1 MPLSL
6 NNVKSYKEILEDY
19 LIQIASEGDIEN
31 LMATDGKV
39 NHLEIVNGVCKIDT
53 DLPSYVYYVE
63 TEGNFKFEISKNPSI
78 ENKKITLFVL
88 CKGTNSNNY
97 VQFPINVRGV
107 KNNVINYS
115 NQKNF
120 IHKFDL
126 ETHNFG
132 NFWFLDN
139 RGEVFGLPYDTTITA
154 PNEKITIEWDI
165 LPQDES
171 DYSDISNIR
180 IYDENLDAVLYPCL
194 STPSA
199 LQYYDGEI
207 PQSDR
212 YIWLDQTNQVL
223 HFYFTGLLDRTP
235 KNTWIQCGKTEDK
248 GPAWVWNSQY
258 VTSNYTQ
265 ANFKN
270 VTKMPDMIEAELSIE
285 YSNASQDLGLKY
297 PAVPGTL
304 SAFAHNDS
312 QDDPFT
318 SYGLMLCGSSTG
330 DSKFVPTHAARYGHK
345 KVRLTLFTNH
355 KISQIHFLN
364 GAVYKNGSYQEG
376 KPNGYCKFGSLMNAT
391 SSDRGY
397 NTVTGYYASKCTKYL
412 ADFASKVK
420 TTIYYDDKLVKED
433 MYSGTYGVAET
444 HDIYL

>member
-126 ETHNFG
+126 ETHNSG

-194 STPSA
+194 STPDA

-212 YIWLDQTNQVL
+212 YIWLDQKNGVL

-235 KNTWIQCGKTEDK
+235 KNTLVQCGTYA
-248 GPAWVWNSQY
+248 GNYWNSQY
-258 VTSNYTQ
+258 ITSQ
-265 ANFKN
+265 ANFEK
-270 VTKMPDMIEAELSIE
+270 VTEMPDMIEAELSIE

-304 SAFAHNDS
+304 SAFAHNNS

-318 SYGLMLCGSSTG
+318 SYGLMLCGSSPY
-330 DSKFVPTHAARYGHK
+330 DPPYVPTYAARYGHK

-364 GAVYKNGSYQEG
+364 GAVHGGDCQ
-376 KPNGYCKFGSLMNAT
+376 FGRKDGCYYGQPNAT
-391 SSDRGY
+391 SSRNNGE
-397 NTVTGYYASKCTKYL
+397 NTITGYYASKCTRYS
-412 ADFASKVK
+412 AHFASKVK
-420 TTIYYDDKLVKED
+420 TAIYYDDKLIKED
-433 MYSGTYGVAET
+433 MYVGTYGVAET

>member
-126 ETHNFG
+126 ETHNSG

-199 LQYYDGEI
+199 LQYYDSEV

-212 YIWLDQTNQVL
+212 YIWLDQTNEVL

-235 KNTWIQCGKTEDK
+235 KNTMVQCGSYAGRNWD
-248 GPAWVWNSQY
+248 SQY
-258 VTSNYTQ
+258 ITSQ
-265 ANFKN
+265 ANFEK
-270 VTKMPDMIEAELSIE
+270 VTEMPDMIEAELSIE

-304 SAFAHNDS
+304 SAFAHNNS

-318 SYGLMLCGSSTG
+318 SYGLMLCGSGPYS
-330 DSKFVPTHAARYGHK
+330 DSVPTNAARYGHK

-364 GAVYKNGSYQEG
+364 GAVSCGTQYGQK
-376 KPNGYCKFGSLMNAT
+376 NGYCAYHDYNFSAT
-391 SSDRGY
+391 SSDRG
-397 NTVTGYYASKCTKYL
+397 NNIVTAYYASKCAKFS
-412 ADFASKVK
+412 AQFASKVK
-420 TTIYYDDKLVKED
+420 TAIYYDDKLIKED
-433 MYSGTYGVAET
+433 MYLGTYGVAET

>member
-126 ETHNFG
+126 ETHNSG

-171 DYSDISNIR
+171 AYSDISNIR

-194 STPSA
+194 STPDA
-199 LQYYDGEI
+199 LQYYDSEV

-212 YIWLDQTNQVL
+212 YIWLDQTNGVL

-235 KNTWIQCGKTEDK
+235 KNTLVQCGTYQSNN
-248 GPAWVWNSQY
+248 WNSQY
-258 VTSNYTQ
+258 VTSQ
-265 ANFKN
+265 ANFEK
-270 VTKMPDMIEAELSIE
+270 VTEMPDMIEAELSIE

-297 PAVPGTL
+297 PAVVGTL
-304 SAFAHNDS
+304 SAFAHNNS

-318 SYGLMLCGSSTG
+318 SYGLMLCGSGPYNSDHFNTNA
-330 DSKFVPTHAARYGHK
+330 TRYGHK

-364 GAVYKNGSYQEG
+364 GAVYIGGTCQTGAKY
-376 KPNGYCKFGSLMNAT
+376 GYYFANVNAT
-391 SSDRGY
+391 SSNKN
-397 NTVTGYYASKCTKYL
+397 NTVTAYYASKCTKYS
-412 ADFASKVK
+412 AQFASKVK
-420 TTIYYDDKLVKED
+420 TAIYYDDKLIKED
-433 MYSGTYGVAET
+433 MYAGTYGVAET

>member
-126 ETHNFG
+126 ETHNSG

-171 DYSDISNIR
+171 EYSDISNIR

-212 YIWLDQTNQVL
+212 YIWLDQTNEVL

-235 KNTWIQCGKTEDK
+235 KNTMIQCGTERSSH
-248 GPAWVWNSQY
+248 WNSQY
-258 VTSNYTQ
+258 VTSQ
-265 ANFKN
+265 ANFEK
-270 VTKMPDMIEAELSIE
+270 VTEMPDMIEAELSIE

-297 PAVPGTL
+297 PALPGTL
-304 SAFAHNDS
+304 SAFAHNNS

-318 SYGLMLCGSSTG
+318 SYGLMLCGSGT
-330 DSKFVPTHAARYGHK
+330 DSSSCVNTNAARYGHK

-364 GAVYKNGSYQEG
+364 GAVYIGGNRQMGTKYGLHHYNDV
-376 KPNGYCKFGSLMNAT
+376 NAT
-391 SSDRGY
+391 SSKID
-397 NTVTGYYASKCTKYL
+397 NTITGYYASKCTKYS
-412 ADFASKVK
+412 AQFASKVK
-420 TTIYYDDKLVKED
+420 TAIYYDDKLIKED
-433 MYSGTYGVAET
+433 MYVGTYGVAET

>member
-19 LIQIASEGDIEN
+19 LIQIATEGDIEN

-171 DYSDISNIR
+171 NYSDISNIR

-194 STPSA
+194 STPDA
-199 LQYYDGEI
+199 LQYYDSEV

-212 YIWLDQTNQVL
+212 YIWLDQTNEVL

-235 KNTWIQCGKTEDK
+235 KNTMVQCGSDSGEY
-248 GPAWVWNSQY
+248 WNSQY
-258 VTSNYTQ
+258 VTSQ
-265 ANFKN
+265 ANFEK
-270 VTKMPDMIEAELSIE
+270 VTEMPDMIEAELSIE

-304 SAFAHNDS
+304 SAFAHNNS

-318 SYGLMLCGSSTG
+318 SYGLMLCGSGPYS
-330 DSKFVPTHAARYGHK
+330 DSVPTNAARYGHK
-345 KVRLTLFTNH
+345 KVRLNLFTNH

-364 GAVYKNGSYQEG
+364 GAVSCGTQYGQK
-376 KPNGYCKFGSLMNAT
+376 NGYCAYHDYNFSAT
-391 SSDRGY
+391 SSDRG
-397 NTVTGYYASKCTKYL
+397 NNIVTAYYASKCAKFS
-412 ADFASKVK
+412 AQFASKVK
-420 TTIYYDDKLVKED
+420 TAIYYDDKLIKED
-433 MYSGTYGVAET
+433 MYLGTYGVAET

>member
-6 NNVKSYKEILEDY
+6 NALKTYKEILEDY
-19 LIQIASEGDIEN
+19 LIQIATEGDIEN

-199 LQYYDGEI
+199 LQYYDSEI

-212 YIWLDQTNQVL
+212 YIWLDQTNQIL

-235 KNTWIQCGKTEDK
+235 KNTMVQCGGDS
-248 GPAWVWNSQY
+248 WNSQY
-258 VTSNYTQ
+258 ITSQ
-265 ANFKN
+265 ANFEK
-270 VTKMPDMIEAELSIE
+270 VTEMPDMIEAELSIE

-297 PAVPGTL
+297 PALPGTL
-304 SAFAHNDS
+304 SAFAHNNS

-318 SYGLMLCGSSTG
+318 SYGLMLAGSGAIYSTN
-330 DSKFVPTHAARYGHK
+330 VRTNAARYGHK

-364 GAVYKNGSYQEG
+364 GAVFISGEDQLG
-376 KPNGYCKFGSLMNAT
+376 AATGYSNYADRSNAT
-391 SSDRGY
+391 SSIKV
-397 NTVTGYYASKCTKYL
+397 NSVTCYYASECKKYS
-412 ADFASKVK
+412 AQFASKVK
-420 TTIYYDDKLVKED
+420 TAIYYDDKLIKED
-433 MYSGTYGVAET
+433 MYVGTYGVAET

>member
-6 NNVKSYKEILEDY
+6 NALKTYKEILEKDY
-19 LIQIASEGDIEN
+19 LIQNATEGDIEN
-31 LMATDGKV
+31 LMAG
-39 NHLEIVNGVCKIDT
+39 
-53 DLPSYVYYVE
+53 
-63 TEGNFKFEISKNPSI
+63 
-78 ENKKITLFVL
+78 
-88 CKGTNSNNY
+88 
-97 VQFPINVRGV
+97 
-107 KNNVINYS
+107 
-115 NQKNF
+115 
-120 IHKFDL
+120 
-126 ETHNFG
+126 
-132 NFWFLDN
+132 
-139 RGEVFGLPYDTTITA
+139 DTTITA
-154 PNEKITIEWDI
+154 PYEKITIEWDI

-199 LQYYDGEI
+199 LQYYDSEV

-212 YIWLDQTNQVL
+212 YIWLDLNNQVL

-235 KNTWIQCGKTEDK
+235 KNTFVQCGTLEDR
-248 GPAWVWNSQY
+248 GPAWSWNYQY
-258 VTSNYTQ
+258 VTPKEY
-265 ANFKN
+265 FEK

-285 YSNASQDLGLKY
+285 YSNPSQDLGMKY
-297 PAVPGTL
+297 PAVVGTL

-318 SYGLMLCGSSTG
+318 SYGLMLCGSDPYYSNSVRTG
-330 DSKFVPTHAARYGHK
+330 AARNGHK

-364 GAVYKNGSYQEG
+364 GAVRISGNYQYGQTDGFGGSASNA
-376 KPNGYCKFGSLMNAT
+376 KAT
-391 SSDRGY
+391 SSRGY
-397 NTVTGYYASKCTKYL
+397 NSVTGYYASKCTKYS

>member
-1 MPLSL
+1 MLLSL
-6 NNVKSYKEILEDY
+6 NALKTYKEILEDN
-19 LIQIASEGDIEN
+19 LIQNATEGDIEN
-31 LMATDGKV
+31 LMSTG
-39 NHLEIVNGVCKIDT
+39 G
-53 DLPSYVYYVE
+53 
-63 TEGNFKFEISKNPSI
+63 
-78 ENKKITLFVL
+78 
-88 CKGTNSNNY
+88 
-97 VQFPINVRGV
+97 
-107 KNNVINYS
+107 
-115 NQKNF
+115 
-120 IHKFDL
+120 
-126 ETHNFG
+126 
-132 NFWFLDN
+132 
-139 RGEVFGLPYDTTITA
+139 DTTITA

-171 DYSDISNIR
+171 NYSDISNIR

-212 YIWLDQTNQVL
+212 YIWLDQKNRVL

-235 KNTWIQCGKTEDK
+235 KNTLVQCGIYSK
-248 GPAWVWNSQY
+248 GGWNSQY
-258 VTSNYTQ
+258 VTSQ
-265 ANFKN
+265 ANFEK
-270 VTKMPDMIEAELSIE
+270 VTEMPDMIEAELSIE

-297 PAVPGTL
+297 QAVPGTL

-318 SYGLMLCGSSTG
+318 SYGLMLAGSFPYESDRVNTN
-330 DSKFVPTHAARYGHK
+330 AARYGHK

-364 GAVYKNGSYQEG
+364 GAVFISGKWQEGKTNGSYVRSRDQI
-376 KPNGYCKFGSLMNAT
+376 
-391 SSDRGY
+391 SSSKY
-397 NTVTGYYASKCTKYL
+397 NTVTGYYASKCTKYS

>member
-126 ETHNFG
+126 ETHNSG

-199 LQYYDGEI
+199 LQYYDGEV

-235 KNTWIQCGKTEDK
+235 KNTMINCG
-248 GPAWVWNSQY
+248 GSSWNSQY
-258 VTSNYTQ
+258 VTSQ
-265 ANFKN
+265 ANFEK
-270 VTKMPDMIEAELSIE
+270 VTEMPDMIEAELSIE

-304 SAFAHNDS
+304 SAFAHNNS

-318 SYGLMLCGSSTG
+318 SYGLMLCGSAPYDPPPYVNTN
-330 DSKFVPTHAARYGHK
+330 AARYGHK

-364 GAVYKNGSYQEG
+364 GAVHESGNWHQVGQTSG
-376 KPNGYCKFGSLMNAT
+376 GNRFAFNTT
-391 SSDRGY
+391 SSDGY
-397 NTVTGYYASKCTKYL
+397 NSITGYYASMCTKYS
-412 ADFASKVK
+412 AHFASKVK
-420 TTIYYDDKLVKED
+420 TAIYYDDKLIKED
-433 MYSGTYGVAET
+433 MYLGTYGVAET

>member
-6 NNVKSYKEILEDY
+6 NSLKTYKGILEDY
-19 LIQIASEGDIEN
+19 LIQIATEGDIEN

-154 PNEKITIEWDI
+154 PNEKVTIEWDI
-165 LPQDES
+165 LEQDES
-171 DYSDISNIR
+171 TYSDISNIR

-235 KNTWIQCGKTEDK
+235 KNTMVQCSG
-248 GPAWVWNSQY
+248 GYSSNVWNSQY
-258 VTSNYTQ
+258 VTSQ
-265 ANFKN
+265 ANFEN
-270 VTKMPDMIEAELSIE
+270 VTEMPDMIEAELSIE

-297 PAVPGTL
+297 PAVVGTL

-318 SYGLMLCGSSTG
+318 SYGLMLAGSAPS
-330 DSKFVPTHAARYGHK
+330 DDHVPTNTARYGHK

-364 GAVYKNGSYQEG
+364 GAVHISSRGQYGQKNGSCMNMNY
-376 KPNGYCKFGSLMNAT
+376 NAT
-391 SSDRGY
+391 SSKGD
-397 NTVTGYYASKCTKYL
+397 NTVTAYYASKCTKYS
-412 ADFASKVK
+412 AHFASKVK
-420 TTIYYDDKLVKED
+420 TAIYYDDKLIKED
-433 MYSGTYGVAET
+433 MYVGTYGVAET

>member
-6 NNVKSYKEILEDY
+6 NALKTYKEILEDY
-19 LIQIASEGDIEN
+19 LIQNATEGDIEN
-31 LMATDGKV
+31 LMSTDGKV
-39 NHLEIVNGVCKIDT
+39 
-53 DLPSYVYYVE
+53 P
-63 TEGNFKFEISKNPSI
+63 
-78 ENKKITLFVL
+78 
-88 CKGTNSNNY
+88 
-97 VQFPINVRGV
+97 
-107 KNNVINYS
+107 
-115 NQKNF
+115 
-120 IHKFDL
+120 
-126 ETHNFG
+126 
-132 NFWFLDN
+132 
-139 RGEVFGLPYDTTITA
+139 PYDTTITA

-180 IYDENLDAVLYPCL
+180 IYDKNLDAVLYPCL

-207 PQSDR
+207 PKSDK
-212 YIWLDQTNQVL
+212 YIWLDRKNQVL

-235 KNTWIQCGKTEDK
+235 KNTQVQCGTY
-248 GPAWVWNSQY
+248 GNGSWNSRY
-258 VTSNYTQ
+258 ITSQ
-265 ANFKN
+265 ANFEK
-270 VTKMPDMIEAELSIE
+270 VTEMPDMIEAELSIE
-285 YSNASQDLGLKY
+285 CSNASQDLGLKY
-297 PAVPGTL
+297 PALPGTL

-318 SYGLMLCGSSTG
+318 SYGLMLCGSGPYHSN
-330 DSKFVPTHAARYGHK
+330 SVHTHGARYGHK

-364 GAVYKNGSYQEG
+364 GAVLISGVYQYGQTDGFGGSAS
-376 KPNGYCKFGSLMNAT
+376 NVNAT
-391 SSDRGY
+391 SSRRY
-397 NTVTGYYASKCTKYL
+397 NTVTGYYASKCTKYS

>member
-6 NNVKSYKEILEDY
+6 NALKTYKEILEDY
-19 LIQIASEGDIEN
+19 LIQIATAGDIEN

-126 ETHNFG
+126 ETHNSG

-199 LQYYDGEI
+199 LQYYDSEI

-235 KNTWIQCGKTEDK
+235 KNTMVQCGYTNDER
-248 GPAWVWNSQY
+248 WNSQY
-258 VTSNYTQ
+258 VTSQ
-265 ANFKN
+265 ANFEK
-270 VTKMPDMIEAELSIE
+270 VTEMPDMIEAELSIE

-304 SAFAHNDS
+304 SAFAHNNS

-318 SYGLMLCGSSTG
+318 SYGLMLCGSGPYSR
-330 DSKFVPTHAARYGHK
+330 SVPTNAARYGHK

-364 GAVYKNGSYQEG
+364 GAVFISGICQFGTTGGFSDT
-376 KPNGYCKFGSLMNAT
+376 PNGNRFNAT

-397 NTVTGYYASKCTKYL
+397 NTVAAYYASKCTKYS
-412 ADFASKVK
+412 AQFASKVK
-420 TTIYYDDKLVKED
+420 TAIYYDDKLIKED
-433 MYSGTYGVAET
+433 MYVGTYGVAET

>member
-194 STPSA
+194 STPEA
-199 LQYYDGEI
+199 LQYYDSEI

-212 YIWLDQTNQVL
+212 YIWLDQTNEVL

-235 KNTWIQCGKTEDK
+235 KNTMIQCGTYDENY
-248 GPAWVWNSQY
+248 WNSQY
-258 VTSNYTQ
+258 VTSQ
-265 ANFKN
+265 ANFEK
-270 VTKMPDMIEAELSIE
+270 VTEMPDMIEAELSIE

-304 SAFAHNDS
+304 SAFAHNNS

-318 SYGLMLCGSSTG
+318 SYGLMLCGSKPYDPPYVNTN
-330 DSKFVPTHAARYGHK
+330 AARYGHK

-364 GAVYKNGSYQEG
+364 GAVYSSSSSYGQVGMKNGNYINYYG
-376 KPNGYCKFGSLMNAT
+376 GVNAT
-391 SSDRGY
+391 SSNET
-397 NTVTGYYASKCTKYL
+397 NTITGYYASKCTKYS
-412 ADFASKVK
+412 AHFASKVK
-420 TTIYYDDKLVKED
+420 TAIYYDDKLIKED
-433 MYSGTYGVAET
+433 MYVGTYGVAET

>member
-6 NNVKSYKEILEDY
+6 NSLKTYKEILEDY
-19 LIQIASEGDIEN
+19 LIQIATKGDIEN

-165 LPQDES
+165 LEQDES
-171 DYSDISNIR
+171 AYSDISNIR

-212 YIWLDQTNQVL
+212 YIWLDQKNQVL

-235 KNTWIQCGKTEDK
+235 KNTLVQCGTYDNNY
-248 GPAWVWNSQY
+248 WNSQY
-258 VTSNYTQ
+258 VTSQ
-265 ANFKN
+265 ANFEK
-270 VTKMPDMIEAELSIE
+270 VTEMPDMIEAELSIE

-304 SAFAHNDS
+304 SAFAHNNS
-312 QDDPFT
+312 HDDPFT
-318 SYGLMLCGSSTG
+318 SYGLMLCGSACYNGWFFNTN
-330 DSKFVPTHAARYGHK
+330 AARYGHK

-364 GAVYKNGSYQEG
+364 GAVFISGDYQIGLIHGGNKFSSY
-376 KPNGYCKFGSLMNAT
+376 SNAT
-391 SSDRGY
+391 SSEKY
-397 NTVTGYYASKCTKYL
+397 NTVTGYYASKCTKYS
-412 ADFASKVK
+412 AHFASKVK
-420 TTIYYDDKLVKED
+420 TAIYYDDKLIKED
-433 MYSGTYGVAET
+433 MYVGTYGVAET

>member
-6 NNVKSYKEILEDY
+6 NNVKSYKDILEDY

-126 ETHNFG
+126 ETHNSG

-171 DYSDISNIR
+171 NYSDISNIR

-194 STPSA
+194 STPEA

-212 YIWLDQTNQVL
+212 YIWLDQTNEVL

-235 KNTWIQCGKTEDK
+235 KNTMIHCGTYA
-248 GPAWVWNSQY
+248 GNYWNSQC
-258 VTSNYTQ
+258 VTSQ
-265 ANFKN
+265 ANFEK
-270 VTKMPDMIEAELSIE
+270 VTEMPDMIEAELSIE

-304 SAFAHNDS
+304 SAFAHNNS

-318 SYGLMLCGSSTG
+318 SYGLMLCGSAPANRG
-330 DSKFVPTHAARYGHK
+330 CFPTNVTRYGHK

-364 GAVYKNGSYQEG
+364 GAVFISGGYQYG
-376 KPNGYCKFGSLMNAT
+376 KTNGYYYDDINAT
-391 SSDRGY
+391 SSNGY
-397 NTVTGYYASKCTKYL
+397 NTVTAYYASKCTKFS
-412 ADFASKVK
+412 AQFASKVK
-420 TTIYYDDKLVKED
+420 TAIYYDDKLIKED
-433 MYSGTYGVAET
+433 MYVGTYGVAET

>member
-6 NNVKSYKEILEDY
+6 NTFKSYKEILEDY
-19 LIQIASEGDIEN
+19 IIQIATEGDIEN

-63 TEGNFKFEISKNPSI
+63 TEGNFKFEITRNPSI

-165 LPQDES
+165 LQQDES
-171 DYSDISNIR
+171 EYSDISNIR

-235 KNTWIQCGKTEDK
+235 KNTLVQCGTRWA
-248 GPAWVWNSQY
+248 GYWNSQY
-258 VTSNYTQ
+258 VTSQ
-265 ANFKN
+265 ANFEK
-270 VTKMPDMIEAELSIE
+270 VTEMPDMVEAELSIE

-318 SYGLMLCGSSTG
+318 SYGLMLAGSSARKSGQVHTLG
-330 DSKFVPTHAARYGHK
+330 ARYGHK

-364 GAVYKNGSYQEG
+364 GAVYISSLQ
-376 KPNGYCKFGSLMNAT
+376 FGFSTGEYDGDDWNVSANPSGGT
-391 SSDRGY
+391 
-397 NTVTGYYASKCTKYL
+397 NTITAYYASKCTKYS
-412 ADFASKVK
+412 AHFASKVK
-420 TTIYYDDKLVKED
+420 TAIYYDDKLIKEY

>member
-6 NNVKSYKEILEDY
+6 NALKTYKEILEDY
-19 LIQIASEGDIEN
+19 IIQIATEGDIEN

-126 ETHNFG
+126 ETHNSG

-165 LPQDES
+165 LEQDES

-235 KNTWIQCGKTEDK
+235 KNTFVQCSTGSS
-248 GPAWVWNSQY
+248 WNSQY
-258 VTSNYTQ
+258 VTSQ
-265 ANFKN
+265 ANFEK
-270 VTKMPDMIEAELSIE
+270 VTEMPDMIEAELSIE

-297 PAVPGTL
+297 PALPGTL
-304 SAFAHNDS
+304 SAFAHNNS

-318 SYGLMLCGSSTG
+318 SYGLMIAGSDANS
-330 DSKFVPTHAARYGHK
+330 SAVPTNAARYGHK

-364 GAVYKNGSYQEG
+364 GAVFISGGYQVGKTSGGYSYG
-376 KPNGYCKFGSLMNAT
+376 GANSAT
-391 SSDRGY
+391 CSDGW
-397 NTVTGYYASKCTKYL
+397 NSITAYYASKCTKYS
-412 ADFASKVK
+412 ANFASKVK
-420 TTIYYDDKLVKED
+420 TAIYYDDKLIKED
-433 MYSGTYGVAET
+433 MYSGTYGVSET

>member
-6 NNVKSYKEILEDY
+6 NTVKTYKEILEDY
-19 LIQIASEGDIEN
+19 IIQIATEGDIEN

-63 TEGNFKFEISKNPSI
+63 TEGNFKFEITKNPSI

-88 CKGTNSNNY
+88 CKGTNSTNY

-165 LPQDES
+165 LEQDES
-171 DYSDISNIR
+171 AYSDISNIR

-199 LQYYDGEI
+199 LQYYDGEV

-212 YIWLDQTNQVL
+212 YIWLDQTNRVL

-235 KNTWIQCGKTEDK
+235 KNTVIALGTNRN
-248 GPAWVWNSQY
+248 GWNSQY
-258 VTSNYTQ
+258 VTSQ
-265 ANFKN
+265 ANFEK
-270 VTKMPDMIEAELSIE
+270 VTEMPDMIEAELSIE

-304 SAFAHNDS
+304 SAFAHNSSNDTILKS
-312 QDDPFT
+312 F
-318 SYGLMLCGSSTG
+318 GLFLGGNKNGT
-330 DSKFVPTHAARYGHK
+330 DVVDTHSGRYGHK
-345 KVRLTLFTNH
+345 KVRLTLYTNH

-364 GAVYKNGSYQEG
+364 GAVYTSSHGNVGYSSGSITGWSSSDVTSSVYTFTGSY
-376 KPNGYCKFGSLMNAT
+376 Y
-391 SSDRGY
+391 
-397 NTVTGYYASKCTKYL
+397 TVTAVYAGDCKKANSSAQY
-412 ADFASKVK
+412 ASKVK
-420 TTIYYDDKLVKED
+420 TAIYYDDKLVKED

>member
-165 LPQDES
+165 LEQDES
-171 DYSDISNIR
+171 AYSDISNIR

-194 STPSA
+194 STPDA
-199 LQYYDGEI
+199 LQYYDSEI

-212 YIWLDQTNQVL
+212 YIWLDQTNEVL

-235 KNTWIQCGKTEDK
+235 KNTMVQCGTYA
-248 GPAWVWNSQY
+248 GNYWNSQY
-258 VTSNYTQ
+258 VTSQ
-265 ANFKN
+265 ANFEK
-270 VTKMPDMIEAELSIE
+270 VTEMPDMIEAELSIE

-304 SAFAHNDS
+304 SAFAHNNS

-318 SYGLMLCGSSTG
+318 SYGLMLCGSAPC
-330 DSKFVPTHAARYGHK
+330 DRNCFPTNVTRYGHK

-364 GAVYKNGSYQEG
+364 GAVYIGSGYYQGGVKDGCFENMYG
-376 KPNGYCKFGSLMNAT
+376 INNAT
-391 SSDRGY
+391 SSNGD
-397 NTVTGYYASKCTKYL
+397 NSVTVYYASKCTKYS
-412 ADFASKVK
+412 AHFASKVK
-420 TTIYYDDKLVKED
+420 TAIYYDDKLIKED
-433 MYSGTYGVAET
+433 MYVGTYGVAET

>member
-19 LIQIASEGDIEN
+19 LIQIATEGDIEN

-212 YIWLDQTNQVL
+212 YIWLDQTNEVL

-235 KNTWIQCGKTEDK
+235 KNTLVQCGSYA
-248 GPAWVWNSQY
+248 GRNWNSQY
-258 VTSNYTQ
+258 VTSQ
-265 ANFKN
+265 ATFEK

-304 SAFAHNDS
+304 SAFAHNNS

-318 SYGLMLCGSSTG
+318 SYGLMLCGSAPYDGSYVLTN
-330 DSKFVPTHAARYGHK
+330 AARYGHK

-364 GAVYKNGSYQEG
+364 GAVYISGAYLQVGTKYGMYYDNV
-376 KPNGYCKFGSLMNAT
+376 NAT
-391 SSDRGY
+391 SS
-397 NTVTGYYASKCTKYL
+397 NTLNAVTAYYASKCTKYS
-412 ADFASKVK
+412 AQFASKVK
-420 TTIYYDDKLVKED
+420 TAIYYDDKLIKED
-433 MYSGTYGVAET
+433 MYGGTYGVAET

>member
-6 NNVKSYKEILEDY
+6 NNVKSYKDILEDY
-19 LIQIASEGDIEN
+19 LIQIATEGDIEN

-63 TEGNFKFEISKNPSI
+63 TEGNFKFEITKNPSI

-165 LPQDES
+165 LEQDES
-171 DYSDISNIR
+171 AYSDISNIR

-194 STPSA
+194 STPGA

-235 KNTWIQCGKTEDK
+235 KNTMVQCGTGDDDH
-248 GPAWVWNSQY
+248 WNSQY
-258 VTSNYTQ
+258 VTSQ
-265 ANFKN
+265 ANFEK
-270 VTKMPDMIEAELSIE
+270 VTEMPDMIEAELSIE

-304 SAFAHNDS
+304 SAFAHNNS

-318 SYGLMLCGSSTG
+318 SYGLMLAGSGSW
-330 DSKFVPTHAARYGHK
+330 DNNYVPTNAARYGHK

-364 GAVYKNGSYQEG
+364 GAVYISGRYQTG
-376 KPNGYCKFGSLMNAT
+376 VTSGYNRFGERPNAT
-391 SSDRGY
+391 SSSEW
-397 NTVTGYYASKCTKYL
+397 NSVTCYYASKCTKYS
-412 ADFASKVK
+412 AHFASKVK
-420 TTIYYDDKLVKED
+420 TAIYYDDKLIKED
-433 MYSGTYGVAET
+433 MYVGTYGVAET

>member
-126 ETHNFG
+126 ETHNSG

-171 DYSDISNIR
+171 NYSDISNIR

-194 STPSA
+194 STPDA
-199 LQYYDGEI
+199 LQYYDGEV

-212 YIWLDQTNQVL
+212 YIWLDQTNEVL

-235 KNTWIQCGKTEDK
+235 KNTLVQCGNYN
-248 GPAWVWNSQY
+248 PPWNSQY
-258 VTSNYTQ
+258 ITSQ
-265 ANFKN
+265 ANFEK
-270 VTKMPDMIEAELSIE
+270 VTEMPDMIEAELSIE

-304 SAFAHNDS
+304 SAFAHNNS

-318 SYGLMLCGSSTG
+318 SYGLMLCGSAPYDG
-330 DSKFVPTHAARYGHK
+330 YVPTNTARYGHK

-364 GAVYKNGSYQEG
+364 GAVFISDGRQCG
-376 KPNGYCKFGSLMNAT
+376 GTNGYYYTNNVNAT
-391 SSDRGY
+391 SSNGR
-397 NTVTGYYASKCTKYL
+397 NSITAYYASKCTKYS
-412 ADFASKVK
+412 AQFASKVK
-420 TTIYYDDKLVKED
+420 TAIYYDDKLIKED
-433 MYSGTYGVAET
+433 MYVGTYGVAET

>member
-1 MPLSL
+1 
-6 NNVKSYKEILEDY
+6 
-19 LIQIASEGDIEN
+19 
-31 LMATDGKV
+31 MAG
-39 NHLEIVNGVCKIDT
+39 
-53 DLPSYVYYVE
+53 
-63 TEGNFKFEISKNPSI
+63 
-78 ENKKITLFVL
+78 
-88 CKGTNSNNY
+88 
-97 VQFPINVRGV
+97 
-107 KNNVINYS
+107 
-115 NQKNF
+115 
-120 IHKFDL
+120 
-126 ETHNFG
+126 
-132 NFWFLDN
+132 
-139 RGEVFGLPYDTTITA
+139 DTTITA

-171 DYSDISNIR
+171 KYSDISNIR

-235 KNTWIQCGKTEDK
+235 KNTLVQCGTV
-248 GPAWVWNSQY
+248 WQSYWNSQY
-258 VTSNYTQ
+258 VTSQ
-265 ANFKN
+265 ENFEN
-270 VTKMPDMIEAELSIE
+270 VTEMPDMIEAELSIE

-318 SYGLMLCGSSTG
+318 SYGLMLCGSNPYKSDVNTN
-330 DSKFVPTHAARYGHK
+330 AARYGHK

-364 GAVYKNGSYQEG
+364 GAVFISGGNHCG
-376 KPNGYCKFGSLMNAT
+376 KTNGYYFYNCDAT
-391 SSDRGY
+391 SSEK
-397 NTVTGYYASKCTKYL
+397 NNSITAYYASKCTKYS
-412 ADFASKVK
+412 AHFASKVK

-444 HDIYL
+444 HDINL

>member
-1 MPLSL
+1 MLLSL
-6 NNVKSYKEILEDY
+6 NALKTYKKILEDY
-19 LIQIASEGDIEN
+19 LIQNAAEGDIEN
-31 LMATDGKV
+31 LMATDG
-39 NHLEIVNGVCKIDT
+39 
-53 DLPSYVYYVE
+53 
-63 TEGNFKFEISKNPSI
+63 
-78 ENKKITLFVL
+78 
-88 CKGTNSNNY
+88 
-97 VQFPINVRGV
+97 
-107 KNNVINYS
+107 
-115 NQKNF
+115 
-120 IHKFDL
+120 
-126 ETHNFG
+126 
-132 NFWFLDN
+132 
-139 RGEVFGLPYDTTITA
+139 DTTITA

-180 IYDENLDAVLYPCL
+180 IYDKNLDAVLYPCL

-212 YIWLDQTNQVL
+212 YIWLDQTNEVL

-235 KNTWIQCGKTEDK
+235 KNTLVQCGTYEH
-248 GPAWVWNSQY
+248 GYWNSQY
-258 VTSNYTQ
+258 VTSQ
-265 ANFKN
+265 ANFEK
-270 VTKMPDMIEAELSIE
+270 VTEMPDMIEAELSIE

-318 SYGLMLCGSSTG
+318 SYGLMLCGSGVG
-330 DSKFVPTHAARYGHK
+330 DSKFVQTHAARYGHK

-364 GAVYKNGSYQEG
+364 GAVLKKGSYQEG
-376 KPNGYCKFGSLMNAT
+376 KPNGYCKFASLMNAT
-391 SSDRGY
+391 SSDKGY
-397 NTVTGYYASKCTKYL
+397 NTVTGYYASKCTKYS

>member
-19 LIQIASEGDIEN
+19 LIQIATEGDIEN

-199 LQYYDGEI
+199 LQYYDSEV

-235 KNTWIQCGKTEDK
+235 KNTWVQCG
-248 GPAWVWNSQY
+248 GAGWNLQY
-258 VTSNYTQ
+258 ITTQ
-265 ANFKN
+265 ANFEK
-270 VTKMPDMIEAELSIE
+270 VTEMPDMIEAELSIE

-297 PAVPGTL
+297 PALPGTL
-304 SAFAHNDS
+304 SAFAHNNS

-318 SYGLMLCGSSTG
+318 SYGLMLCGSERYDGPAFSTLA
-330 DSKFVPTHAARYGHK
+330 TRYSHK

-364 GAVYKNGSYQEG
+364 GAVFKKGSYQEG
-376 KPNGYCKFGSLMNAT
+376 KSNGYCEFASLMNAT

-397 NTVTGYYASKCTKYL
+397 NSVTGYYASKCTKYS

>member
-1 MPLSL
+1 MLLSL
-6 NNVKSYKEILEDY
+6 NALKTYKEILEDN
-19 LIQIASEGDIEN
+19 LIQNATEGDIEN
-31 LMATDGKV
+31 LMSTG
-39 NHLEIVNGVCKIDT
+39 G
-53 DLPSYVYYVE
+53 
-63 TEGNFKFEISKNPSI
+63 G
-78 ENKKITLFVL
+78 
-88 CKGTNSNNY
+88 
-97 VQFPINVRGV
+97 
-107 KNNVINYS
+107 
-115 NQKNF
+115 
-120 IHKFDL
+120 
-126 ETHNFG
+126 
-132 NFWFLDN
+132 
-139 RGEVFGLPYDTTITA
+139 TTITA

-171 DYSDISNIR
+171 VYSDISNIR
-180 IYDENLDAVLYPCL
+180 IYDKNLDAVLYPCL

-212 YIWLDQTNQVL
+212 YIWLDMKNKVL

-235 KNTWIQCGKTEDK
+235 KNTLVQCGKSDND
-248 GPAWVWNSQY
+248 GPFWHWNSQY
-258 VTSNYTQ
+258 VTSSQET
-265 ANFKN
+265 FEK

-318 SYGLMLCGSSTG
+318 SYGLMLVGSDAYSSDVNTT
-330 DSKFVPTHAARYGHK
+330 VTRRGHK

-364 GAVYKNGSYQEG
+364 GAAFFNGGYQTG
-376 KPNGYCKFGSLMNAT
+376 KTNGYCKFNDLMNAT

-397 NTVTGYYASKCTKYL
+397 NTVTGYYASKCTKNS
-412 ADFASKVK
+412 AHFASKVK
-420 TTIYYDDKLVKED
+420 TAIYYDDKLVKED